1 MKFTFLGGAGEVGR
15 SGVLVET
22 NNKRFMVDYGIKVM
36 DEGPAELPLV
46 PSKKIH
52 EIVISHGHLDH
63 IGFLPML
70 YENNQVPWYATPPT
84 GALAELLIEDAMK
97 VQKLNGFE
105 NPYTKESFI
114 RSLENFYPLEYEEP
128 FQMRSGAELV
138 LHDAGHI
145 IGASMCEFNIEK
157 RKIIYT
163 GDYNFMENEMHKGA
177 KYDTDIDILITEST
191 YADKEHPPR
200 EEEIKKMI
208 ENINHAIDRGGC
220 ALVPVFAV
228 GRTQEVMSILINH
241 FSDVPIYI
249 DGMSVKSTDIYLR
262 FPRFIKNPK
271 KLHDAM
277 HYVKVPKRMYHR
289 EKAVRGGSIIVCPA
303 GMLSGGWAMWYLERL
318 PQNSTITITGFCAE
332 GTNGRRLLEK
342 GSIIVEGKE
351 KEIKFKTIKVDFSA
365 HVGRKEIFDMIKR
378 STPELIVCMHGDNC
392 FTFADEL
399 RDMGFEAI
407 APRLGE
413 TIPVK

>member
-22 NNKRFMVDYGIKVM
+22 DNKRFVVDYGIKVM
-36 DEGPAELPLV
+36 DLGPAELPLV
-46 PSKKIH
+46 PNKKIN

-105 NPYTKESFI
+105 NPFTKESFI
-114 RSLENFYPLEYEEP
+114 RSLENFYPLDYNET
-128 FQMRSGAELV
+128 FKMRCGVDLT

-145 IGASMCEFNIEK
+145 LGASMCEFQIEK
-157 RKIIYT
+157 KKVIYT
-163 GDYNFMENEMHKGA
+163 GDFNLDDCEMHNGA
-177 KYDTDIDILITEST
+177 RYDTDIDILITEST
-191 YADKEHPPR
+191 YAEKEHAPR
-200 EEEIKKMI
+200 EEEVKRMV
-208 ENINHAIDRGGC
+208 ENIKYAIQRGGC

-228 GRTQEVMSILINH
+228 GRTQEVMSILLDH
-241 FSDVPIYI
+241 FDDVPIYI
-249 DGMSVKSTDIYLR
+249 DGMSVKATDIYLR
-262 FPRFIKNPK
+262 FPRFIKNPG

-277 HYVKVPKRMYHR
+277 HYVKIPKKPYHR
-289 EKAVRGGSIIVCPA
+289 EKALKGGCIIVCPA
-303 GMLSGGWAMWYLERL
+303 GMLSGGWALWYLNRL
-318 PQNSTITITGFCAE
+318 PQNSSVTITGYCAE
-332 GTNGRRLLEK
+332 GTNGRRLMEK
-342 GSIIVEGKE
+342 GTIIVEGKE
-351 KEIKFKTIKVDFSA
+351 IEIKHKVIKINLSA
-365 HVGRKEIFDMIKR
+365 HAGRKSLFEMIKR
-378 STPELIVCMHGDNC
+378 SSPELIVCMHGDNC

-399 RDMGFEAI
+399 RDKGFEAL
-407 APRLGE
+407 APRMGE

>member
-22 NNKRFMVDYGIKVM
+22 NSKRFMVDYGIKVM

-46 PSKKIH
+46 PSKKIQ

-70 YENNQVPWYATPPT
+70 YENNQIPWYATPPT

-105 NPYTKESFI
+105 NPYTRESFI

-145 IGASMCEFNIEK
+145 IGSSMCEFNIEK
-157 RKIIYT
+157 RKIVYT
-163 GDYNFMENEMHKGA
+163 GDYNFKENEMHKGA
-177 KYDTDIDILITEST
+177 KYDTDIDVLITEST
-191 YADKEHPPR
+191 YAEKEHPPR
-200 EEEIKKMI
+200 EEEIKRMI
-208 ENINHAIDRGGC
+208 ENITYAIDRGGC

-228 GRTQEVMSILINH
+228 GRTQEVMSILIDY

-277 HYVKVPKRMYHR
+277 HYVKVPKKMYHR
-289 EKAVRGGSIIVCPA
+289 EKAIKGGSIIVCPA
-303 GMLSGGWAMWYLERL
+303 GMLSGGWAMWYLDRL
-318 PQNSTITITGFCAE
+318 PLNSTITITGFCAE

-378 STPELIVCMHGDNC
+378 SSPELIVCMHGDNC

>member
-15 SGVLVET
+15 SAVLVET
-22 NNKRFMVDYGIKVM
+22 DNKRFMIDYGIKVM
-36 DEGPAELPLV
+36 DMGPAELPLV
-46 PSKKIH
+46 PNKKIN

-70 YENNQVPWYATPPT
+70 YENNQIPWYATSPT
-84 GALAELLIEDAMK
+84 GALAELLIADAMK
-97 VQKLNGFE
+97 VHKLNGFE

-114 RSLENFYPLEYEEP
+114 RSLENFYPLEYNEP
-128 FQMRSGAELV
+128 FKMRCGAELI

-145 IGASMCEFNIEK
+145 LGASMCEFNIEK
-157 RKIIYT
+157 KKVIYT
-163 GDYNFMENEMHKGA
+163 GDYNFQENEMHKGA

-191 YADKEHPPR
+191 YAEKEHPPR
-200 EEEIKKMI
+200 EEEIKRMI
-208 ENINHAIDRGGC
+208 ENIKYAINRGGC

-228 GRTQEVMSILINH
+228 GRTQEVMSILIDN
-241 FSDVPIYI
+241 FDDVPIYL

-262 FPRFIKNPK
+262 FPKYIKNPR

-277 HYVKVPKRMYHR
+277 YYVKVPKKNYHR
-289 EKAVRGGSIIVCPA
+289 EKALKGGCIIVCPA
-303 GMLSGGWAMWYLERL
+303 GMLSGGWALWYLQRL
-318 PQNSTITITGFCAE
+318 PHYSTVTITGFCAE

-365 HVGRKEIFDMIKR
+365 HVGRTEIFDMIKK
-378 STPELIVCMHGDNC
+378 STPELVVCMHGDNC

-407 APRLGE
+407 APRMGE